1 MSGLAPRGGAA
12 EARPG
17 STGRK
22 WTMAELEQGT
32 PLAPVPAGHTPLIKL
47 RDLSR
52 SFGSRQVLRGL
63 TCDIYRGETF
73 VVLGGSG
80 SGKTTLLRHLMGL
93 LQPPAGQLRIEAT
106 DRHPALDLGQAD
118 QDAMLV
124 WRRRLGVVFQNAA
137 LLNSLTILENVGL
150 PLIEVDR
157 RPAPEVHER
166 VCQALRK
173 VYLKPEDILH
183 LKPAELSGGMRKRAG
198 IARALIHEPEIVL
211 YDEPTTGLDPVTT
224 TGVGSLISDLRDRL
238 GVTGVVI
245 THDLGMAFAIADRIA
260 VLHRGRFIALGTPD
274 EVRADENPVVRQLL
288 TGSVDGPLT
297 EGYA

>member
-1 MSGLAPRGGAA
+1 MSADR
-12 EARPG
+12 R
-17 STGRK
+17 
-22 WTMAELEQGT
+22 WTMAEMEQGV
-32 PLAPVPAGHTPLIKL
+32 PLAAVPEGRTPLIRL
-47 RDLSR
+47 RDLTR

-63 TCDIYRGETF
+63 TADIYRGETF

-93 LQPPAGQLRIEAT
+93 LQPAPAQLKVAAT
-106 DRHPALDLGQAD
+106 DRHPAMDLGEAD
-118 QDAMLV
+118 ETAMLA

-150 PLIEVDR
+150 PLVEVDR
-157 RPAPEVHER
+157 RPEPEVVER

-173 VYLKPEDILH
+173 VYLKPEEVLH

-198 IARALIHEPEIVL
+198 IARALIQEPEIVL

-224 TGVGSLISDLRDRL
+224 SGVGALITDLRDRL
-238 GVTGVVI
+238 GVTGIVI
-245 THDLGMAFAIADRIA
+245 THDLPMAFAIADRIA
-260 VLHRGRFIALGTPD
+260 VLHRGRFIALGAPD
-274 EVRADENPVVRQLL
+274 EVRADPNPVVRQLL